1 MGKFSWIGGGLGFV
15 LGGPIGIIVGA
26 VIGSV
31 IDGMNRP
38 VSAQGSGNRESTVRG
53 DFNISLLVLIAAV
66 MKADGKV
73 LKSELDFVKQNLV
86 RMLGQD
92 AAQQAVRML
101 GDLMKQEIPLR
112 DVCIQIQQNM
122 PHALRLEMI
131 HLLMGI
137 SAADGNIV
145 VEELSVI
152 RKIAAYLNVS
162 EADFESIKAMFIANT
177 SAAYKILE
185 VDENAT
191 DEEVKKA
198 YRKMALKY
206 HHDKVGNL
214 DEELAKQANEKFRKV
229 NEAYNQI
236 KKQRGIV

>member
-206 HHDKVGNL
+206 HPDKVGNL